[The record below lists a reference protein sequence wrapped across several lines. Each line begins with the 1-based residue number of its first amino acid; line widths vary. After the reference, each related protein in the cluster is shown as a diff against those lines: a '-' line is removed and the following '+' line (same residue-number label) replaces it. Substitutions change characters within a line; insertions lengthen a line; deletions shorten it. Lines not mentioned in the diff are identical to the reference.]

1 MANRIESG
9 AQSKTEE
16 SVALQEISTAV
27 SFVPALTSF
36 ALSPPTY
43 CHCLSGEIEAG
54 LAVVIGVGV
63 WARAELAA
71 ESPAKAN
78 EIAASPNF
86 MGSSAPEPVFL
97 LLPSQRAIKRTE
109 DQAVTC
115 DRPEVITGLGRL
127 EQQTKTALSVFLPR
141 LKRL

>member
-9 AQSKTEE
+9 AQTRTEDSLALHE
-16 SVALQEISTAV
+16 NSTAASSVAALISSAV
-27 SFVPALTSF
+27 
-36 ALSPPTY
+36 PPRTY
-43 CHCLSGEIEAG
+43 CYCLSGEIEAG
-54 LAVVIGVGV
+54 LVVAVGVGV
-63 WARAELAA
+63 WAKSELAA
-71 ESPAKAN
+71 ESAAKAN

-86 MGSSAPEPVFL
+86 IGLSACEPVFL
-97 LLPSQRAIKRTE
+97 LLPSQRAMKRTE

-127 EQQTKTALSVFLPR
+127 EQQIKTALSVFLPR